1 MGKIKTFFYSL
12 KRSLTDPNYYREIAK
27 IKFGFSLKYLFF
39 LLILTSLLI
48 SLSLGFTIIK
58 AIPQVPGFIT
68 QSKAIINN
76 FYPKDLEITITNG
89 ALSTNVQEPYFIK
102 VPPEFAKENIKNMN
116 LITIDTSAKVE
127 DIKKYNTAVL
137 VTKNAVVYPDK
148 NNQYKIAF
156 LNQVPNSKI
165 NKQIYDRIIN
175 KALPYSKFI
184 APFLMTTAILTVLI
198 MPFII
203 GSFSLFGKLI
213 YLLIVTVPLFL
224 LSFILKNK
232 LSYGKVYQLSMHG
245 LTFSILI
252 QLIIDILKL
261 TTSINFYS
269 AGYSFILNLPWLTFF
284 VWMIVV
290 LSKYKKTS

>member
-12 KRSLTDPNYYREIAK
+12 KRSLTDINYYREIAK
-27 IKFGFSLKYLFF
+27 TKFGFSLKYLFF

-48 SLSLGFTIIK
+48 SFSFAFTIIK
-58 AIPQVPGFIT
+58 TIPQVPGFVT
-68 QSKAIINN
+68 QSKKIINN
-76 FYPKDLEITITNG
+76 FYPKELEVTINNG
-89 ALSTNVQEPYFIK
+89 ILSTNVQEPYFIK
-102 VPPEFAKENIKNMN
+102 MPKEFTKEKNIN

-137 VTKNAVVYPDK
+137 VTKNALVYPDK
-148 NNQYKIAF
+148 NNQYKISF
-156 LNQVPNSKI
+156 LSNVPNSKI

-175 KALPYSKFI
+175 KVLPFSKFI
-184 APFLMTTAILTVLI
+184 SPFLMTIAILNIFIL
-198 MPFII
+198 PFII
-203 GSFSLFGKLI
+203 GSFLLFGRLI
-213 YLLIVTVPLFL
+213 YLLIVAVPLFL
-224 LSFILKNK
+224 LSLILKNK

-269 AGYSFILNLPWLTFF
+269 VGYSFILNLPWLTFF